1 MLTNVDSCHFI
12 VIFYFFSRFNPSTL
26 NELRIGLRN
35 NFFYL
40 LYMGLS
46 RFYDSGRKLDRLTWV
61 FLFFFCWCFFQFYY
75 SILDQLGIVLH
86 IFFVCIIWDYL
97 GFTTQITNFV
107 SWLVWF
113 LCHFFNF
120 IIQHWV
126 NWQLSFIFCFEL
138 HSLVWGWLRIR
149 FNNFF
154 YLFFFKLSGF
164 HDLSSS
170 FDRFIELIR
179 VDLIIFLF

>member
-1 MLTNVDSCHFI
+1 MSFYCYFSIFFLDLIIQHWMNWESGF
-12 VIFYFFSRFNPSTL
+12 VIIFFF
-26 NELRIGLRN
+26 
-35 NFFYL
+35 L

-138 HSLVWGWLRIR
+138 HSLVLGWLRIR

-154 YLFFFKLSGF
+154 ICFFLSYQIFMTWVAALTG
-164 HDLSSS
+164 SSS
-170 FDRFIELIR
+170 
-179 VDLIIFLF
+179 